1 MYWVADHT
9 DAINDSH
16 NVETLIYDSIN
27 SMRISVGLIAAGL
40 ISVPNVGISKNTQID
55 II

>member
-9 DAINDSH
+9 DATNANH
-16 NVETLIYDSIN
+16 NVATLMYDSIN

-40 ISVPNVGISKNTQID
+40 ISVPNVGINKNAQID